1 MLSVPLDVLPYAS
14 LYLKIYFIGM
24 PVILLY
30 NFESAIFR
38 SVGETRIPLIALAS
52 SGVLNI
58 LLNLFFVAILHMTV
72 DGVAIATVASNAVS
86 SIILY
91 RALRNTNKEI
101 HLELNDLK
109 FNMLAFK
116 CIIKIGLPSGI

>member
-1 MLSVPLDVLPYAS
+1 
-14 LYLKIYFIGM
+14 M

-38 SVGETRIPLIALAS
+38 SVRETRIPLIALAS

-72 DGVAIATVASNAVS
+72 DGVAISMVASNAVS

-101 HLELNDLK
+101 HLELDDLK